1 MGLIKIKTTDATE
14 PDIICDVDFPL
25 VLTAVAVDRFT
36 MAITH
41 PSLSTVLV
49 QWQTNLAS
57 VAQTTLVANQE
68 LNAAYE
74 AGIADPHHVPVFSQ
88 MDDDGTLHP
97 LIGYTTA

>member
-1 MGLIKIKTTDATE
+1 MALIKIKTTDIAE
-14 PDIICDVDFPL
+14 SDIICDVDFPL

-57 VAQTTLVANQE
+57 VATTTLVANQE

-74 AGIADPHHVPVFSQ
+74 AGIADPYHVPVFSG
-88 MDDDGTLHP
+88 MDDDGTPHP
-97 LIGYTTA
+97 LISYTLA